1 MIKKNMNASVIFN
14 VIALSEAWKKNGD
27 LLTKNFGITTQQW
40 FILLFLA
47 NDPNIVYLQQRPKN
61 KPLMASEL
69 ADALNVSRA
78 NITNLLNV
86 LIEKKLIEQKEDSAD
101 RRRKHLKLTKQGERI
116 VKQLEEVRHDRNE
129 KMLSRFSTKEKEQFI
144 AFTEQCLKMLG
155 GR

>member
-1 MIKKNMNASVIFN
+1 MIKKNINASVIFN
-14 VIALSEAWKKNGD
+14 VITLSEAWKKNGD

-47 NDPNIVYLQQRPKN
+47 NDPNIIYLQQRQKN

-86 LIEKKLIEQKEDSAD
+86 LIEKKLIEQKEDRAD
-101 RRRKHLKLTKQGERI
+101 RRRKQLKLTKQGEKI
-116 VKQLEEVRHDRNE
+116 VKDLEQVRHARNE
-129 KMLSRFSTKEKEQFI
+129 KILSRFSSKEKEQFI
-144 AFTEQCLKMLG
+144 AFTEHCLQMMSKW
-155 GR
+155 

>member
-1 MIKKNMNASVIFN
+1 MNASVIFN

-86 LIEKKLIEQKEDSAD
+86 LIEKKLIEHKKDSAD